1 MSELIE
7 LPPVLE
13 AFGADLAQAGAHAR
27 PTHRRRPLLGIVA
40 MTAAATATVLLIA
53 FATRGQDAT
62 SDAAA
67 APLLQAARAAL
78 RQPSLFPRND
88 QYLYVETEGQA
99 PAGMSIR
106 TQSPAGGGVTA
117 IERVITSSWKSA
129 GRPPLAH
136 TRVLSLEFASRADA
150 VAWRANGGTKVGSKQ
165 TYTGSPPH
173 AYLLAFGRSAPLTR
187 RQVLALPR
195 SPRALLART
204 IEYLP
209 GARAWLASLPGSGA
223 PVSEHVTYTY
233 TYSSSTAAPVSTPQ
247 ASATP
252 DGYLYAEVAFSSIWE
267 DFQDGLMPPWLRSA
281 LYRALTLIPGV
292 HYAGIHH
299 DLVGRSGAEVTFVDL
314 EHRLRDELI
323 FDPATSALLDER
335 QVLLAP
341 SVGFPAGTAIEDLA
355 FLHEAVTDSTTIP
368 HARELH

>member
-1 MSELIE
+1 
-7 LPPVLE
+7 
-13 AFGADLAQAGAHAR
+13 
-27 PTHRRRPLLGIVA
+27 
-40 MTAAATATVLLIA
+40 
-53 FATRGQDAT
+53 
-62 SDAAA
+62 
-67 APLLQAARAAL
+67 
-78 RQPSLFPRND
+78 
-88 QYLYVETEGQA
+88 
-99 PAGMSIR
+99 
-106 TQSPAGGGVTA
+106 
-117 IERVITSSWKSA
+117 
-129 GRPPLAH
+129 
-136 TRVLSLEFASRADA
+136 
-150 VAWRANGGTKVGSKQ
+150 
-165 TYTGSPPH
+165 
-173 AYLLAFGRSAPLTR
+173 
-187 RQVLALPR
+187 
-195 SPRALLART
+195 
-204 IEYLP
+204 
-209 GARAWLASLPGSGA
+209 
-223 PVSEHVTYTY
+223 VSEHVTYTY